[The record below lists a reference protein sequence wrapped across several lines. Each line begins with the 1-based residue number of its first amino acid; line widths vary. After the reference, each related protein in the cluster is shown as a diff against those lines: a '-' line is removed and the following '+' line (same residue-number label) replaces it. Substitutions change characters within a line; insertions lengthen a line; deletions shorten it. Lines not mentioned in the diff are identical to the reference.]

1 MTEPGQSFAVCV
13 YCASSPNI
21 DPEFAEWA
29 SSLGQEIAKRNWTL
43 VYGAGS
49 TGLMGAVADGA
60 LGAGGTVIGVIP
72 RFMMDREWNHPH
84 IGETI
89 VTENMHTRKQRM
101 LDRGHVFVTLP
112 GGTGTLEE
120 VSECLSFKRLGL
132 HDRPVI
138 FANWKGF
145 YDPFIEQ
152 LDRIL
157 SDGYLGDGFEG
168 MYQSCSDNA
177 SLLDAIENPNEW
189 KNPLY

>member
-13 YCASSPNI
+13 YCASSANI

-29 SSLGQEIAKRNWTL
+29 SALGRAIAKRKWTL

-157 SDGYLGDGFEG
+157 AEGYLGEGFEG
-168 MYQSCSDNA
+168 LYQSCPDLD
-177 SLLDAIENPNEW
+177 SLLDTIENPIEW